1 MSYEITYH
9 KVGLKFPKEA
19 TGHTEDLYAIVVQM
33 GSNNCYEF
41 GNGPGGCGRRAR
53 DWSALAFGTRDQ
65 VIKQVIYFASYCE
78 GGTVKMRN
86 GRGNTTMES
95 FITSMRNTLKKAE
108 GNDIT
113 LGGIQYKEGVISCVL
128 RHRLLDP
135 ATGKEQE
142 HNIGL
147 NETDRVLALLRDPAY
162 TAQLDSGNPAW
173 PALKVWGP
181 EIRADR

>member
-1 MSYEITYH
+1 MSYEIIYH

-19 TGHTEDLYAIVVQM
+19 TGHSEDLYAIVVQI
-33 GSNNCYEF
+33 GSNNCYEI

-65 VIKQVIYFASYCE
+65 VMKQVIYFASYCE
-78 GGTVKMRN
+78 GGSVKMRN

-95 FITSMRNTLKKAE
+95 FITAMRNTLKKAE

-113 LGGIQYKEGVISCVL
+113 LGGIPYKEGVIACVL
-128 RHRLLDP
+128 RQRVKDP
-135 ATGKEQE
+135 ETGKETE

-147 NETDRVLALLRDPAY
+147 NETDRVLALLQDPQFA
-162 TAQLDSGNPAW
+162 AGLESGHPAW
-173 PALKVWGP
+173 SALKVWGP
-181 EIRADR
+181 EIRA